1 MKNFRSWMWMG
12 LCLVTAAVPT
22 YAATVT
28 IEYGGRAPFE
38 LGKPVYLLA
47 KLDGVGK
54 NMEFAV
60 NGIRGGNATV
70 GTVNSQNGVYIA
82 PSVMPTNS
90 AVTITATTFDSAKLS
105 GSITIPL
112 RLAAPTI
119 KSITPALLAC
129 GDYTI
134 KLTGTRYEK
143 DSVVIIRGMPAP
155 TQYVSATSLMAT
167 GRTSQPN
174 STISVLVRNKLNG
187 DSEENYSVK
196 VGKCDSTKPTPTPTP
211 TPTPNPTP
219 TPTPTTTPTPVPT
232 TTPVPTPTTIPTPLP
247 NPLPN
252 PAQITAARF
261 LEQAS
266 FGPSPADLA
275 LLKSVST
282 NAWIAQQMALPASPM
297 PVTTDM
303 TTLRNNWYK
312 NMANGQDQLRQR
324 MIFALSQLFVVSAQ
338 KNPYANEM
346 QPWLDTLSKNAFGNF
361 NTLLREMTLNPAMGK
376 YLDLGNSMAPAPNEN
391 YAREVMQL
399 FTIGP
404 VLLNQDGSL
413 QLDGNGNPIPSYNQA
428 HIGDFSRALSG
439 WTYGGTNSTGRNWE
453 SFTTPLQP
461 RNNYHDQNAKT
472 LLMGTVLPAGQT
484 ILQDFDAAMQ
494 NLFQHPNVPPFIAT
508 RLIRHFTTS
517 NPSPAYI
524 QRVADVFA
532 NGGNSASGRGDLAAT
547 LVAVLTDPEARQD
560 NPAANQGHLKD
571 PIMHSL
577 GLVRALGG
585 RVVDPTNIFWN
596 YRNLNQELLQTP
608 SVFNFYGPGA
618 KLPGNPQMFGPEFQ
632 IYSPSLAVARANFM
646 YGLIN
651 GGFSGTVAVDLT
663 PFINAAADPMALI
676 NLVDAT
682 LTQGRM
688 SANTRSALFTAVS
701 ANRDMRQRAV
711 TALYLTAITA
721 DFAVHQ

>member
-1 MKNFRSWMWMG
+1 MKNFRPWLWMG
-12 LCLVTAAVPT
+12 LCLVTAAFPV

-28 IEYGGRAPFE
+28 IEYSGKAPFE

-54 NMEFAV
+54 NMAFAV
-60 NGIRGGNATV
+60 NGIAGGNATV
-70 GTVNSQNGVYIA
+70 GRVNSQNGVYSA
-82 PSVMPTNS
+82 PAVMPANS
-90 AVTITATTFDSAKLS
+90 SVTITATTHTEPKIS
-105 GSITIPL
+105 GSITLPL
-112 RLAAPTI
+112 RLAAPKPT
-119 KSITPALLAC
+119 T
-129 GDYTI
+129 T
-134 KLTGTRYEK
+134 
-143 DSVVIIRGMPAP
+143 SV
-155 TQYVSATSLMAT
+155 
-167 GRTSQPN
+167 
-174 STISVLVRNKLNG
+174 
-187 DSEENYSVK
+187 
-196 VGKCDSTKPTPTPTP
+196 PTPT
-211 TPTPNPTP
+211 
-219 TPTPTTTPTPVPT
+219 PT

-247 NPLPN
+247 D
-252 PAQITAARF
+252 PAQVTAARF

-275 LLKSVST
+275 LVKSIGI
-282 NAWIAQQMALPASPM
+282 NAWIARQMAMPASPM
-297 PVTTDM
+297 PVTTEM
-303 TTLRNNWYK
+303 TTLRNNWYR

-361 NTLLREMTLNPAMGK
+361 NTLLREMTLNPSMGK

-428 HIGDFSRALSG
+428 HIADLSRALSG

-453 SFTTPLQP
+453 SFVTPLQP
-461 RNNYHDQNAKT
+461 RNNYHDQKAKT

-532 NGGNSASGRGDLAAT
+532 NSPSGRGDLAAT

-560 NPAANQGHLKD
+560 NPAANPAANQGHLKD

-596 YRNLNQELLQTP
+596 YRNLNQELLQSP

-618 KLPGNPQMFGPEFQ
+618 KLPGNPQLFGPEFQ

-688 SANTRSALFTAVS
+688 SANTRSALFAAVS